1 MNGPQVVWLV
11 VGVTSIVGLL
21 AVVAGLFKQVKR
33 LGKAVVD
40 FGNEVRPTLEGLR
53 EEADRAQRRTTDLA
67 EKGQAVR
74 NDRSRR

>member
-1 MNGPQVVWLV
+1 VNGPQVVWLV

-40 FGNEVRPTLEGLR
+40 FGNEVRPTLEQLR
-53 EEADRAQRRTTDLA
+53 AEADRAQQRTAHLA
-67 EKGQAVR
+67 DKGQAIR
-74 NDRSRR
+74 DDRSRR